1 MLLGRP
7 DGVQV
12 VLSEAIGVAIVTI
25 AFLLFFYPALQ
36 KLVMALDEW
45 VVTST
50 KRLAIFV
57 TGLFVLPAILLL
69 SGRIL
74 GPITQ

>member
-1 MLLGRP
+1 GRA

-12 VLSEAIGVAIVTI
+12 VLAEAIAVAIITVV
-25 AFLLFFYPALQ
+25 FLLFFYPALQ
-36 KLVMALDEW
+36 RVVMALDEW

-50 KRLAIFV
+50 KRLVIFV
-57 TGLFVLPAILLL
+57 TALFVLPAILLL